1 MDIAIIG
8 AGAAGLAAASV
19 LQTDHQVTLFEQSD
33 QIGGLWNA
41 DTNYEKT
48 PIYPSLRT
56 NLPMQLMQYPNFEY
70 AQVFEPSEPAEHYN
84 YPSYTRVLSY
94 LDAFAKHYDLIQKIR
109 FNTQVSKVALAK
121 QGWRLE
127 LGNGQVALADAVV
140 ICNGHYSVPNL
151 PTLEGI
157 KSFQGRL
164 QHAKDYTRPDH
175 FKGEQVLIWG
185 GNASALDLVREIST
199 TASHV
204 YWCGHADSMA
214 DIAAD
219 LPQVSIKPDPIHV
232 EGSRVTLKSGE
243 QLNNVD
249 ALLLCTGYRYRFPFL
264 DSKLINVDDNLVAP
278 LYRQI
283 LSTKHPT
290 LAFIGLPFLVIPF
303 PLFLIQSQWLR
314 AMLNEPNRLPKPF
327 ERLIDSQN
335 EIQDHLN
342 SGKLSR
348 HFHRL
353 GPRQIQYLK
362 QLIDEAGLDPMPD
375 HFFALLQSV
384 QQLRQDYP
392 THYRA
397 MAINPSHPS
406 HQPPA

>member
-19 LQTDHQVTLFEQSD
+19 LQTDHKVTLFEQSD

-41 DTNYEKT
+41 DKDYDKT

-56 NLPMQLMQYPNFEY
+56 NLPMQLMQYPGFEY
-70 AQVFEPSEPAEHYN
+70 AQIFKPSEPAERYN

-94 LDAFAKHYDLIQKIR
+94 LKAFAKHHELIQNIR
-109 FNTQVSKVALAK
+109 FKTKVTSITPGK

-127 LGNGQVALADAVV
+127 LGHRQVASADAVV
-140 ICNGHYSVPNL
+140 VCNGHYSVPNL
-151 PTLEGI
+151 PTLDGI
-157 KSFQGRL
+157 ETFEGRL
-164 QHAKDYTRPDH
+164 KHAKDYTRPDH

-204 YWCGHADSMA
+204 FWCGHADSMS
-214 DIAAD
+214 DIAAY
-219 LPQVSIKPDPIHV
+219 LPQVSIKTDPSHI
-232 EGSRVTLKSGE
+232 EGSRITLKSGE
-243 QLNNVD
+243 QLNNID
-249 ALLLCTGYRYRFPFL
+249 AVLLCTGYRYEFPFL
-264 DSKLINVDDNLVAP
+264 DSKLINVNDNLVAP

-283 LSTKHPT
+283 LSVSHPT

-314 AMLNEPNRLPKPF
+314 AMLNEPDKLPKPL
-327 ERLIDSQN
+327 ELQIESQR

-348 HFHRL
+348 HFHRF
-353 GPRQIQYLK
+353 GARQVQYLK
-362 QLIDEAGLDPMPD
+362 QLIGDAGLDPMPD
-375 HFFALLQSV
+375 NFFALMQSV

-392 THYRA
+392 THYRG
-397 MAINPSHPS
+397 MAINPAHPS